1 MTKKKT
7 AAELAK
13 SRGTNRSY
21 LFMAK
26 RIKENPK
33 LDAAVKA
40 GRLPLYIARQ
50 LVGLDRI
57 TQNYVLDVKTSKEA
71 RSRLAEVKAELYEKL
86 SGETLE
92 YGQLREAWLECSDKD
107 RRKFI
112 GSLLDT
118 KWLDHHEHDIIQAE
132 ADYSNWKAKQ
142 N

>member
-1 MTKKKT
+1 MTKRKT

-40 GRLPLYIARQ
+40 GRLPLYIARK
-50 LVGLDRI
+50 LVDCDVV

-71 RSRLAEVKAELYEKL
+71 RARFGEVQAELYKRL
-86 SGETLE
+86 AGETLE
-92 YGQLREAWLECSDKD
+92 LRQLRKAWEKCSDED
-107 RRKFI
+107 RQKFMED
-112 GSLLDT
+112 LLDT
-118 KWLDHHEHDIIQAE
+118 EWLNRNEYDLLQVNSE
-132 ADYSNWKAKQ
+132 
-142 N
+142 